1 MPVPR
6 LEHVAW
12 VAVVAVLVGTFS
24 TWITAGP
31 VTLNGIQGPNDGWL
45 VVILSAC
52 AAGWARSLAR
62 GSGVGVAGVL
72 GCAIVMLWTVYEDW
86 RDARDVLGGDAG
98 HGLLLVVAGAGV
110 LAGAAVAA
118 ALRPLRD
125 R

>member
-6 LEHVAW
+6 PEHVAW
-12 VAVVAVLVGTFS
+12 VAVAAVLVGTFS

-52 AAGWARSLAR
+52 AAGWARGLAR
-62 GSGVGVAGVL
+62 GSRVGIAGVL
-72 GCAIVMLWTVYEDW
+72 GCAVVILWTVYEDW

-98 HGLLLVVAGAGV
+98 HGLLLVVAGAVV
-110 LAGAAVAA
+110 LASAAVAA
-118 ALRPLRD
+118 AVRPLRG